1 MAYDDMKGFASFS
14 DSWANDAVQNS
25 LKAAGTY
32 SANNALA
39 KEYNRLDEDTSSRVD
54 DGEGWRAIAKDSPPK
69 NAEEYEALVK
79 KWSDAGY
86 DVRAIDM
93 DEGFTHSNIAV
104 KPAGADGGDG
114 SDEDPIYKLSPQIQ
128 GALERSAAYRERR
141 WSGQEAQDIY
151 GKSKELAEGNTLG
164 INSGKSETS
173 NAAFKAAD
181 TETDHQYFNKDKYR
195 MDLARDAKQ
204 RRAQSE
210 ASQA

>member
-32 SANNALA
+32 FANNALA
-39 KEYNRLDEDTSSRVD
+39 KEYNRLDADTSSRVD

-141 WSGQEAQDIY
+141 WSG
-151 GKSKELAEGNTLG
+151 
-164 INSGKSETS
+164 
-173 NAAFKAAD
+173 
-181 TETDHQYFNKDKYR
+181 
-195 MDLARDAKQ
+195 
-204 RRAQSE
+204 
-210 ASQA
+210 

>member
-14 DSWANDAVQNS
+14 DSWANDAIQNS

-39 KEYNRLDEDTSSRVD
+39 KEYNALEEDTGSRVD
-54 DGEGWRAIAKDSPPK
+54 DGEGWRAIAKDDPPK
-69 NAEEYEALVK
+69 NAAEYEQLVK

-104 KPAGADGGDG
+104 KPSDGSGGGGDI
-114 SDEDPIYKLSPQIQ
+114 EDPIYQLSPQVQ

-141 WSGQEAQDIY
+141 WSGQQAQDIY

-164 INSGKSETS
+164 INSGKSETT

-181 TETDHQYFNKDKYR
+181 TETDHQYFNKEKYR
-195 MDLARDAKQ
+195 MDLANDARQ
-204 RRAQSE
+204 RQARSE
-210 ASQA
+210 AAQA